1 MPTKLSQK
9 TNNTEKILF
18 AISYVLRFLIL
29 AETLTAAWNKNLLL
43 LFLSA
48 GILLLTFIPS
58 FIERS
63 YKINLPTEFELLVVL
78 FISSSLFL
86 GEVKKF
92 YIKFWWWDLFLHSM
106 SAMILGFVGF
116 LIVYILY
123 TEKRIKTTPR
133 FVMLFSFCFAVAIGA
148 LWEIVE
154 FTIDSSLGWNMQKS
168 GLVDTM
174 WDLIVD
180 AIGAF
185 VVSLSGY
192 FYLKRKNQLPF
203 FERGLR
209 RFMEKNPKLLRTWK
223 IKKF

>member
-1 MPTKLSQK
+1 
-9 TNNTEKILF
+9 
-18 AISYVLRFLIL
+18 
-29 AETLTAAWNKNLLL
+29 
-43 LFLSA
+43 
-48 GILLLTFIPS
+48 
-58 FIERS
+58 
-63 YKINLPTEFELLVVL
+63 
-78 FISSSLFL
+78 
-86 GEVKKF
+86 
-92 YIKFWWWDLFLHSM
+92 
-106 SAMILGFVGF
+106 MILGFVGF